1 MIDDLHAV
9 VKVIEEEWEHLRVLV
24 IGDVMLD
31 KYVWGEVDR
40 ISPEAPV
47 PIVRETRQT
56 QRPGGAANV
65 AMNLAGLGAK
75 VTLSGITGKD
85 FDQQCLE
92 HLLNEA
98 GVVSRLVKTSD
109 IPTISKLRILSGNQQ
124 ILRLDIEESQL
135 PFSAGFEELFA
146 TIHREIPHHQ
156 IVILS
161 DYAKGVLTES
171 VCREVITLC
180 RNLGIP
186 VIVDPK
192 AKNFL
197 QYRGATTICPNLTEL
212 SWATGTSHKNL
223 EEMFSIAKAKIAEWE
238 IDYLTVTMSEKGIA
252 VLWKDSE
259 YLSPSVVRQVY
270 DVSGAG
276 DTVIATLAL
285 SLASGLTAP
294 TSIQLANR
302 AAGIVVGKVGTV
314 PIYRQE
320 LIASL
325 SPEIALSAPEKVL
338 KQDRLLQRLASW
350 RASGESIVFT
360 NGCYDL
366 LHIGHITLL
375 NQARME
381 GDRLVVGIN
390 SDNSVQKLK
399 GPSRPIVGEKERA
412 SILAALAVV
421 DAVVIFDEP
430 TPLELINA
438 IRPNVLVKG
447 GDYTEETV
455 VGAKEVKSWGGRTK
469 LVPIVEGFSTTGI
482 IQKALNGSSEQLVEI
497 SRTSK

>member
-1 MIDDLHAV
+1 MIDDLHGV
-9 VKVIEEEWEHLRVLV
+9 VKVIEEAWEHLHVLV

-31 KYVWGEVDR
+31 KYVWGDVER

-75 VTLSGITGKD
+75 VTLTGITGQDTDQQRLEQLLEESGIT
-85 FDQQCLE
+85 
-92 HLLNEA
+92 
-98 GVVSRLVKTSD
+98 SRLVKSAN

-124 ILRLDIEESQL
+124 ILRLDTEESQL
-135 PFSAGFEELFA
+135 PSCVRYEELLQSLKE
-146 TIHREIPHHQ
+146 EIPKSH
-156 IVILS
+156 VVVLS
-161 DYAKGVLTES
+161 DYAKGVLTER
-171 VCREVITLC
+171 VCREVIAMA
-180 RNLGIP
+180 RNLNIP

-212 SWATGTSHKNL
+212 SWATDASHKDV
-223 EEMFSIAKAKIAEWE
+223 EGMFAIAKSKLAEWE
-238 IDYLTVTMSEKGIA
+238 IDYLTITMSEKGIA
-252 VLWKDSE
+252 ILSEDSE
-259 YLSPSVVRQVY
+259 YHSPAVVRQVY

-276 DTVIATLAL
+276 DTVVATLAL
-285 SLASGLTAP
+285 SIASGLHAHTAV
-294 TSIQLANR
+294 QLANR

-314 PIYRQE
+314 PIYKQE
-320 LIASL
+320 LISAL
-325 SPEIALSAPEKVL
+325 SPEIALHAPEKVL
-338 KQDRLLQRLASW
+338 KLDRLVNRIGSW
-350 RASGESIVFT
+350 RASGEKIVFT

-381 GDRLVVGIN
+381 GDRLIVGIN
-390 SDNSVQKLK
+390 SDNSVRRLK

-412 SILAALAVV
+412 SILAALSVV

-430 TPLELINA
+430 TPLELVNA
-438 IRPNVLVKG
+438 IRPDVLVKG
-447 GDYTEETV
+447 GDYREETI

-469 LVPIVEGFSTTGI
+469 IVPIVEGFSTTNL
-482 IQKALNGSSEQLVEI
+482 IQKAMNGSPEQLEEV
-497 SRTSK
+497 SRQSR